1 MCARQSLDYGWEN
14 LPKSPVPELNSSF
27 VQVHVVGGDWEKIAE
42 SWNTLDMGLSDC
54 TLIKSG
60 SANNTFASFELKWNM
75 DWRLSHGLTTS
86 LSLSPG
92 VLPLDTQLLPVPVP
106 AHADVWSHTCSSL
119 HKHCGF
125 LLHLTQGITWYTA
138 GQFHA
143 LSEEWKHGKL
153 NTRTGGMA

>member
-1 MCARQSLDYGWEN
+1 MCARQSLDYDWEN

-42 SWNTLDMGLSDC
+42 SWDTLDMGLSDC

-60 SANNTFASFELKWNM
+60 SENNAFASFELKWNM
-75 DWRLSHGLTTS
+75 DWRLAWAPDLLEPISRG
-86 LSLSPG
+86 PAI
-92 VLPLDTQLLPVPVP
+92 DTQLLPVPVT
-106 AHADVWSHTCSSL
+106 AHADVWSHPCSSL

-125 LLHLTQGITWYTA
+125 LIHLTQGITWYMA

-153 NTRTGGMA
+153 NIRTGGMA